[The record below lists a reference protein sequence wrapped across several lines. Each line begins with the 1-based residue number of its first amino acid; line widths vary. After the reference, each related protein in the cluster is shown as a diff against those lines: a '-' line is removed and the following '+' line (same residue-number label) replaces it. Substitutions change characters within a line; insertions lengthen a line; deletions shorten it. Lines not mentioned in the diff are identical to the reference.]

1 MAINPFMCP
10 DCGKRVRG
18 DSEQCNHCG
27 APLQVTAFT
36 RDEQHDEDM
45 DALGLCAFCER
56 TISECNAE
64 PCVTAD
70 NDA

>member
-1 MAINPFMCP
+1 MAVVPFVCP

-18 DSEQCNHCG
+18 DSECCGNCG
-27 APLQVTAFT
+27 AQLTVTAFT

-56 TISECNAE
+56 PTSECDAD